1 MKTIQAGLLC
11 VCVISL
17 SALVTVSGHSVN
29 SVLTVDEYFDSYGDV
44 SWEEEKVHLDNLGIA
59 LQRDSDMIGYIIVYA
74 GQRACLGEAQD
85 RALRAKQYVV
95 QIHGIEESRVIS
107 IDGGHRE
114 KLTTVLQPIERG
126 APKLTPTPTIDL
138 CDVHIIKNCKP
149 KTIKN
154 NTSRS
159 PRPSHKQRRP
169 CQ

>member
-1 MKTIQAGLLC
+1 MKTIQAVLLC
-11 VCVISL
+11 ICVISL
-17 SALVTVSGHSVN
+17 SALVAVSAHSMN

-44 SWEEEKVHLDNLGIA
+44 SWEEEKAHLDNFGIA
-59 LQRDSDMIGYIIVYA
+59 LQRDSNIIGYIIVYA
-74 GQRACLGEAQD
+74 GHRACLGEAQD

-95 QIHGIEESRVIS
+95 KIHGIEESRVMW

-126 APKLTPTPTIDL
+126 ALKPIPTPTIEMS
-138 CDVHIIKNCKP
+138 DVQIINNCKP

-154 NTSRS
+154 STPRS
-159 PRPSHKQRRP
+159 PRPRRKQSRP